1 MEFLKWFIDIILHL
15 DKHLALIVTNY
26 GVWTYGIIFLII
38 FCETGLIVAPFLPGD
53 SLLFGVGAVAAT
65 TGALDVNLL
74 FILITVAAIIGDFVN
89 YTVGKTSGEKI
100 LSKPNRF
107 IKRENI
113 DKTTAFYQKHG
124 GKTII
129 LARFIPIVRTFA
141 PFVAGL
147 AKMDS
152 SKFLIYNVVGAII
165 WSGSLVYLGYI
176 FADNPLVKKNF
187 SLVVFGVIIISVLPI
202 AIEIIRGIFSKKENL
217 S

>member
-202 AIEIIRGIFSKKENL
+202 AIEIIRGIFSKKEK
-217 S
+217 